1 METLEQEVQTLQN
14 EKINL
19 DKVLQRLDQEMEQLN
34 LHTTTITQ
42 MEMLKKDKVIFLL
55 FHKKGKGH
63 NNAVPS
69 GYVSFSD
76 IYHDVVCK
84 ASV

>member
-19 DKVLQRLDQEMEQLN
+19 DKVLRRLDQEMEQLN

-55 FHKKGKGH
+55 FQRKG
-63 NNAVPS
+63 S
-69 GYVSFSD
+69 GMILTQFLQDMCVLLS
-76 IYHDVVCK
+76 
-84 ASV
+84 